1 MKKLLVPLILICALL
16 VPVGML
22 GGISCLWN
30 LETLYVQDIYGN
42 RSALL
47 PYTVTGNLGD
57 DVHNLSFTSILTH
70 IKGKNVPKQTQDVCL
85 LHTRIK
91 EKSYSYDNRVPSNI
105 ICCSN
110 SAKDVHTTLS
120 AQSTVLRNRNV
131 TGFYLCIIRLHH

>member
-47 PYTVTGNLGD
+47 PYTVTGNWGD
-57 DVHNLSFTSILTH
+57 DFHKQNRRNFQTKLVWRKIQISLS
-70 IKGKNVPKQTQDVCL
+70 
-85 LHTRIK
+85 
-91 EKSYSYDNRVPSNI
+91 NRL
-105 ICCSN
+105 
-110 SAKDVHTTLS
+110 KRKKKHR
-120 AQSTVLRNRNV
+120 QK
-131 TGFYLCIIRLHH
+131 

>member
-47 PYTVTGNLGD
+47 PYTVTGNWGD
-57 DVHNLSFTSILTH
+57 DFHNLSFTL
-70 IKGKNVPKQTQDVCL
+70 
-85 LHTRIK
+85 
-91 EKSYSYDNRVPSNI
+91 
-105 ICCSN
+105 
-110 SAKDVHTTLS
+110 
-120 AQSTVLRNRNV
+120 
-131 TGFYLCIIRLHH
+131 

>member
-22 GGISCLWN
+22 GGISCVWN

-57 DVHNLSFTSILTH
+57 DVHNLSFTLSQ
-70 IKGKNVPKQTQDVCL
+70 GKMQRDVSFGRAEE
-85 LHTRIK
+85 TPPEK
-91 EKSYSYDNRVPSNI
+91 EEWKAEIV
-105 ICCSN
+105 
-110 SAKDVHTTLS
+110 K
-120 AQSTVLRNRNV
+120 
-131 TGFYLCIIRLHH
+131 

>member
-1 MKKLLVPLILICALL
+1 MLTKVFKKWSLFSKKNNNIKNIIFYNINKKPYA
-16 VPVGML
+16 
-22 GGISCLWN
+22 N
-30 LETLYVQDIYGN
+30 LSP
-42 RSALL
+42 R
-47 PYTVTGNLGD
+47 
-57 DVHNLSFTSILTH
+57 VHNLSFTSILTH

-120 AQSTVLRNRNV
+120 AQSTVLRNPNV

>member
-47 PYTVTGNLGD
+47 PYTVTGNWG
-57 DVHNLSFTSILTH
+57 
-70 IKGKNVPKQTQDVCL
+70 G
-85 LHTRIK
+85 
-91 EKSYSYDNRVPSNI
+91 
-105 ICCSN
+105 
-110 SAKDVHTTLS
+110 
-120 AQSTVLRNRNV
+120 
-131 TGFYLCIIRLHH
+131 